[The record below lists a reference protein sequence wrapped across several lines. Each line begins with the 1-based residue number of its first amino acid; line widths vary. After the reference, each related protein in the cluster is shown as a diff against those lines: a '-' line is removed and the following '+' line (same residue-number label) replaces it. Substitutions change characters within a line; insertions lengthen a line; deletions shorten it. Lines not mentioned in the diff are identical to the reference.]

1 MEKEVKEEKIAEDT
15 LATEATIKKE
25 VATHNGYD
33 EFVKKITAFPK
44 FTVKKLADEIQVI
57 EQAANERLLA
67 TISTSQVGQFTIE
80 SALERKYKLKLE
92 VIPIIEDFA
101 NTPLENR

>member
-1 MEKEVKEEKIAEDT
+1 MKTEYKYIESKIEEKNCSKERTTFYFST
-15 LATEATIKKE
+15 LR
-25 VATHNGYD
+25 
-33 EFVKKITAFPK
+33 
-44 FTVKKLADEIQVI
+44 IQVI

-92 VIPIIEDFA
+92 VIPVIEDFA

>member
-1 MEKEVKEEKIAEDT
+1 MNPT
-15 LATEATIKKE
+15 LFISHGAPNIILSDIKSKQ
-25 VATHNGYD
+25 N
-33 EFVKKITAFPK
+33 I
-44 FTVKKLADEIQVI
+44 KKLADEIQVI

-92 VIPIIEDFA
+92 VVSTNFG
-101 NTPLENR
+101 TKSK